1 MRSAAPAFKEIVM
14 TSITPAVMR
23 AKQACDYLSMGRS
36 LFYQMIA
43 DGYLPKGT
51 PIRKHYVVWYTSDL
65 DDFVRKHFKNHAQSA
80 Y

>member
-1 MRSAAPAFKEIVM
+1 M
-14 TSITPAVMR
+14 TSVTPKLMR
-23 AKQACDYLSMGRS
+23 AKQACEYLSMGRS

-65 DDFVRKHFKNHAQSA
+65 DEFVSKHFKLDAQPSVA
-80 Y
+80 KNTDRGDA